1 MQKYFFLL
9 FLVFVIN
16 GSDVAGPA
24 DDHVGKRLT
33 IKLNSGTELTTD
45 EFVPFSQS
53 LECAPYEPEFCF
65 SINGSYKIKVAN
77 GSQVVDYDEIL
88 SKIYQERKP
97 VFVIPFPL
105 TKISTP
111 ISRVG
116 SVDDCPLVA
125 LGLDGKIYSRD
136 EAPEGSKK
144 GMLLGAVKEVVFDAQ
159 KGEERQTFTVK
170 VKVNAEL
177 LAYDKAA
184 LEKLA
189 FEKVSV
195 NIPTDRELIQF
206 NKDALIV
213 RIRNVN
219 KETGE
224 VQLSVY
230 GDALVRLSDVSPIL
244 DPIKIAGML
253 PDEAARYLQS
263 FDAIEEAEVKLFP
276 SWQKRIPTIPDRI
289 KIVIKK

>member
-24 DDHVGKRLT
+24 DDSHVGKKVT

-65 SINGSYKIKVAN
+65 SINGSSKIKVAN

-136 EAPEGSKK
+136 EAPEGSKN
-144 GMLLGAVKEVVFDAQ
+144 GMLLGAVKEIVLRVYNTL
-159 KGEERQTFTVK
+159 GV
-170 VKVNAEL
+170 
-177 LAYDKAA
+177 YKARLCPDGFKISEKPEGA
-184 LEKLA
+184 L
-189 FEKVSV
+189 VGCDPV
-195 NIPTDRELIQF
+195 RMQ
-206 NKDALIV
+206 DALIV
-213 RIRNVN
+213 YGASKV
-219 KETGE
+219 ETISMEEFIQKVYIPLYALTHG
-224 VQLSVY
+224 SVPLGLIEY
-230 GDALVRLSDVSPIL
+230 RCGDFSHDDGLKFMQEDQRSFLRRLT
-244 DPIKIAGML
+244 
-253 PDEAARYLQS
+253 PDERNQNVY
-263 FDAIEEAEVKLFP
+263 FIET
-276 SWQKRIPTIPDRI
+276 SD
-289 KIVIKK
+289 